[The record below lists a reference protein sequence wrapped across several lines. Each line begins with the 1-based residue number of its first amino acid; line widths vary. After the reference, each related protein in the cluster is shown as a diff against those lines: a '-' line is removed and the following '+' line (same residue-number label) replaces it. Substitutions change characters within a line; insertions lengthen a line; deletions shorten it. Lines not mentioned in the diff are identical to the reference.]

1 MALTKTDLARIQK
14 LINLSLE
21 LKVPAIVRQELKREL
36 KKELSHLPNK
46 DEFYKKMDEVMA
58 ELKKMRETY
67 ELAAP
72 KISDHET
79 RITDLENI
87 HPSGKHVF
95 A

>member
-1 MALTKTDLARIQK
+1 MPLSDKDLSNIKK
-14 LINLSLE
+14 LIEISLE
-21 LKVPAIVRQELKREL
+21 EKVPEIVKNEL

-46 DEFYKKMDEVMA
+46 DEFFAAMDKISG

-67 ELAAP
+67 GLASP

-87 HPSGKHVF
+87 HPQGKHAF